1 MSTISHDL
9 ARELQDLDLKIHK
22 DYEGRCMFGRI
33 CFGIVVHDFNELA
46 DIALDL
52 SEDVRDEFREVLD
65 NLRKDNMGWDY
76 IAYFPAYQWPE
87 DLF

>member
-1 MSTISHDL
+1 M
-9 ARELQDLDLKIHK
+9 A
-22 DYEGRCMFGRI
+22 
-33 CFGIVVHDFNELA
+33 ELA
-46 DIALDL
+46 YIALDL
-52 SEDVRDEFREVLD
+52 SDDVRDEFREILS

>member
-9 ARELQDLDLKIHK
+9 ARELQDLDLEIHK
-22 DYEGRCMFGRI
+22 DYEGRYMFVRT
-33 CFGIVVHDFNELA
+33 CFGIVVHDYNELA
-46 DIALDL
+46 YIALDL
-52 SEDVRDEFREVLD
+52 SDDVRDEFREILS